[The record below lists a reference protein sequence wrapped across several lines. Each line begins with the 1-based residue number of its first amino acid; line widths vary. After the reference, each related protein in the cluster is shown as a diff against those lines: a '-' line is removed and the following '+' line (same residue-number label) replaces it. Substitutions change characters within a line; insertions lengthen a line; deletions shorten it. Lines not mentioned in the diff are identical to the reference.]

1 MSISCGKRGTFAT
14 SWGLKRRF
22 AWQVRDIGHFFIGV
36 AGMALS
42 DVGRRWSKWRRF
54 WMSFFVAG
62 AVFAELWWRFETQ
75 CSFSCW
81 QNVCA
86 CLCSVLWKSN
96 MCSRN
101 LLVTLSM
108 LDRSRCGH
116 VLILVASLTS
126 WQRDLMSSVE
136 GPSTAIL
143 NEFHGA
149 K

>member
-1 MSISCGKRGTFAT
+1 
-14 SWGLKRRF
+14 
-22 AWQVRDIGHFFIGV
+22 
-36 AGMALS
+36 
-42 DVGRRWSKWRRF
+42 
-54 WMSFFVAG
+54 
-62 AVFAELWWRFETQ
+62 
-75 CSFSCW
+75 
-81 QNVCA
+81 
-86 CLCSVLWKSN
+86 

-108 LDRSRCGH
+108 LDRSPCGH

-136 GPSTAIL
+136 GPSTTIL